1 MSDKD
6 VFRDLFSE
14 KLGNYEA
21 KVNPEL
27 WNSISSKLVTSA
39 VTSTSVGTSLLA
51 KLLIGGSISAAALIG
66 GYFIFNTE
74 ENREDK
80 TINTAQDATGQK
92 WIDTKQDV
100 QAKDNRQLEVK
111 KDNSVFIP
119 SSKKDNEKIIS
130 TTLPSNTVT
139 VNTQNIIEK
148 TMLPE
153 RNELIQVQP
162 VIIDVQKEE
171 LVVKAPV
178 KEEKLIIQKESQ
190 VIDEPI
196 LDSNLPNVFT
206 PNGDGENDLFF
217 IKSKGLNDF
226 SIVIMNSKNTV
237 VFKSNDPD
245 FVWDGIGLNG
255 EAVDD
260 GQYLYYLTSY
270 DKNGKAVNKYKALT
284 IKRK

>member
-6 VFRDLFSE
+6 IFKDIFSK
-14 KLGNYEA
+14 KLGDYEA
-21 KVNPEL
+21 KVDPEL

-39 VTSTSVGTSLLA
+39 ITSTTVGTALLS
-51 KLLIGGSISAAALIG
+51 KFLIGGSISAATLIG

-74 ENREDK
+74 GNNKEK
-80 TINTAQDATGQK
+80 TINTAQNVTIQK
-92 WIDTKQDV
+92 PRNTKQNV
-100 QAKDNRQLEVK
+100 QAKDNVPSEII
-111 KDNSVFIP
+111 KDNSAFLSP
-119 SSKKDNEKIIS
+119 KKKNSEII
-130 TTLPSNTVT
+130 TTTPALNTAE
-139 VNTQNIIEK
+139 VNTENIIGK
-148 TMLPE
+148 TTFVDIKKLK
-153 RNELIQVQP
+153 QAQP
-162 VIIDVQKEE
+162 VITNIQKEE
-171 LVVKAPV
+171 LIIKTPL
-178 KEEKLIIQKESQ
+178 KEEQVIIQEETP
-190 VIDEPI
+190 VMDEPI
-196 LDSNLPNVFT
+196 LDSNLPNIFT

-226 SIVIMNSKNTV
+226 SIVIMNYKNTT

-270 DKNGKAVNKYKALT
+270 DKNGKGVNKYKALT